1 MDLTVHSG
9 TWSLKEFDAFIIL
22 KGFDVFI
29 SLTTKKIIWASV
41 SKIKVLNDGF
51 GS

>member
-9 TWSLKEFDAFIIL
+9 TWSLKEFDGFIIL
-22 KGFDVFI
+22 EGFDIFI
-29 SLTTKKIIWASV
+29 SLTKKIIWASV

>member
-22 KGFDVFI
+22 EGFDIFI
-29 SLTTKKIIWASV
+29 SLTKKIIWASV